1 MANYDD
7 LINEVGEE
15 LLFAAISLLSMEEST
30 AAHFTIELNEVE
42 FLVSVRKHKDG
53 FYDKLAKPTRKPS

>member
-1 MANYDD
+1 MTNWDD

-42 FLVSVRKHKDG
+42 FLVSVRKHADG
-53 FYDKLAKPTRKPS
+53 YYDKLASSLRKPS

>member
-30 AAHFTIELNEVE
+30 VAHFTIELNEVE